1 MQCRVTRDFFQL
13 CALDI
18 KTPDG
23 HETVCRIELLCDL
36 RWLTGALNLKGST
49 TTVDGKAKFS
59 VKEALKMSGV
69 RVNCVASF
77 LKHYTC

>member
-1 MQCRVTRDFFQL
+1 MRQYVVL
-13 CALDI
+13 N
-18 KTPDG
+18 
-23 HETVCRIELLCDL
+23 LLCDL
-36 RWLTGALNLKGST
+36 PWLKGALYLKGTT

>member
-1 MQCRVTRDFFQL
+1 MTQYVVL
-13 CALDI
+13 N
-18 KTPDG
+18 
-23 HETVCRIELLCDL
+23 LLCDL

-59 VKEALKMSGV
+59 VNKALKGSGV

-77 LKHYTC
+77 LKHNIC